1 MKELMELLEMQKDL
15 DNLIQEAVGELT
27 VSEFQTLQESG
38 VLNEGAIGKLLK
50 GADALHT
57 YGGRVV
63 RRAAAGKVA
72 KSIVKNSK
80 KAIPG
85 KPSTKSAA
93 DSFKAGVKK
102 ALPVS
107 AGIVVGGEVAKASP
121 LVKANTIYQ
130 KTGNA
135 VMACKAVFKDPAK
148 VKACAARLY
157 ARKGG
162 VSKVKKL
169 RDIVQDKM

>member
-38 VLNEGAIGKLLK
+38 VLNEAAIGKLASKVKSLVQK
-50 GADALHT
+50 AAPK
-57 YGGRVV
+57 
-63 RRAAAGKVA
+63 AAAA
-72 KSIVKNSK
+72 KAAMK
-80 KAIPG
+80 KSPAL
-85 KPSTKSAA
+85 
-93 DSFKAGVKK
+93 AGLKQGAKK

-135 VMACKAVFKDPAK
+135 VMACKAVFKDPTK

-169 RDIVQDKM
+169 RDIVQSKM